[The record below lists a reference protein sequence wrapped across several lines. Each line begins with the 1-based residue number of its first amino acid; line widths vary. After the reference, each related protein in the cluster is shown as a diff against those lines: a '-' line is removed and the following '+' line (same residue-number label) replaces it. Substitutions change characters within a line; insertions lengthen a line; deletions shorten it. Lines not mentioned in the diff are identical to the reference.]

1 MFDNRKRI
9 IACLTSAA
17 ALLAVGAGLAIG
29 SAGPDGAS
37 ANGSLTH
44 YQQFASN
51 GSNAGTN
58 SGAGQHRKTH
68 APVPPTSST
77 TTTTA
82 AAHRTAPTVPPP
94 PPVTT
99 TTAAKTTPTTPPPPS
114 SSGRWEPAASATLEW
129 QWELDHPLSTSS
141 AADLAT
147 SDTAYNGDTPP
158 ATDPTVYDI
167 DGFDNS
173 AATVAAL
180 HARGAKVICYIDVG
194 TSENWRPD
202 YASFPAALQGSS
214 NGWAGERWLDTSPAG
229 PDYSTLQSIMM
240 ARFEMCA
247 SKGFDAVEPD
257 NMDGSEN
264 STGFSITNAQQD
276 AYDEWV
282 ATAVHSLG
290 MSVAQKNFEDQS
302 ATLAPYF
309 DFVIEEQCF
318 QYNDCN
324 DLAPY
329 TAANKAVLE
338 VEYSDQGAN
347 PASYCSTAI
356 ADHFSSVEFDTS
368 LDAKV
373 RVPCA

>member
-1 MFDNRKRI
+1 
-9 IACLTSAA
+9 
-17 ALLAVGAGLAIG
+17 
-29 SAGPDGAS
+29 
-37 ANGSLTH
+37 
-44 YQQFASN
+44 
-51 GSNAGTN
+51 
-58 SGAGQHRKTH
+58 
-68 APVPPTSST
+68 
-77 TTTTA
+77 
-82 AAHRTAPTVPPP
+82 
-94 PPVTT
+94 
-99 TTAAKTTPTTPPPPS
+99 
-114 SSGRWEPAASATLEW
+114 
-129 QWELDHPLSTSS
+129 
-141 AADLAT
+141 
-147 SDTAYNGDTPP
+147 
-158 ATDPTVYDI
+158 
-167 DGFDNS
+167 
-173 AATVAAL
+173 
-180 HARGAKVICYIDVG
+180 VICYIDVG

-302 ATLAPYF
+302 ATLAPSF

-329 TAANKAVLE
+329 TAADKAVLE